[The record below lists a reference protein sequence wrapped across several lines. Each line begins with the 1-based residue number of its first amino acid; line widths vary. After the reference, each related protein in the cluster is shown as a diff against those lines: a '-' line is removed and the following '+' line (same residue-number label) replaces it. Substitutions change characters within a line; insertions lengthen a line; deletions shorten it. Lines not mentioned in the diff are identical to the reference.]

1 MMNSFNRPSFV
12 AVTVAAMVGYGNAQA
27 ADQTP
32 SKSGNVTPSWTGVYA
47 GISMGGS
54 FGHSKDEFWYRS
66 GLYGARRFSTEGFSG
81 GAYLGYNY
89 QIGSTIIGLEAEGVG
104 SSVASEVSWRGTYG
118 AFGTLTNS
126 VGWQASVR
134 ARAGY
139 AIENVLIYATA
150 GVAIAAPK
158 TSLFGYNPIIGDL
171 RLSASAVRP
180 GPSVGVGV
188 EYRLDKH
195 WAIRADY
202 RYAQFAPQQISGQ
215 TAVTDLIKNAARVN
229 TISLGLSYH
238 F

>member
-1 MMNSFNRPSFV
+1 MNVMKQS
-12 AVTVAAMVGYGNAQA
+12 AWMILALGAMLRFGAAQA
-27 ADQTP
+27 GGGAQAKFTDP
-32 SKSGNVTPSWTGVYA
+32 VPSWTGVYA
-47 GISMGGS
+47 GVAMGGS
-54 FGHSKDEFWYRS
+54 FGHSKDELWYRS

-89 QIGSTIIGLEAEGVG
+89 QIGSVIIGVEADGMG
-104 SSVASEVSWRGTYG
+104 SSIASELSWRG
-118 AFGTLTNS
+118 AFGATGSLTNS

-139 AIENVLIYATA
+139 AIDKFLVYATA

-158 TSLFGYNPIIGDL
+158 TSLFGYNPIIGGL
-171 RLSASAVRP
+171 ALSASAVRP
-180 GPSVGVGV
+180 GPSLGVGV
-188 EYRLDKH
+188 EYRLDTH
-195 WAIRADY
+195 WAIRVDY

-229 TISLGLSYH
+229 TVSVGLSYL

>member
-1 MMNSFNRPSFV
+1 MNSFHRLSWV
-12 AVTVAAMVGYGNAQA
+12 AIIIAALVGCGTAQA
-27 ADQTP
+27 ADQMA
-32 SKSGNVTPSWTGVYA
+32 SKSRNVAPSWTGVYA

-54 FGHSKDEFWYRS
+54 FGHSEDEIWYRS

-89 QIGSTIIGLEAEGVG
+89 QIGSAIIGIEADGLA
-104 SSVASEVSWRGTYG
+104 SSIASELSWRGAYG
-118 AFGTLTNS
+118 ASGTLTNS

-139 AIENVLIYATA
+139 AIDDFLIYATA

-171 RLSASAVRP
+171 RLSASAVRL

-195 WAIRADY
+195 WTIRADY

-229 TISLGLSYH
+229 TMSLGLSYL